1 MAMLPEHPYAQFNF
15 LLDLGSG
22 AAGPH
27 AGFQECSSIKKLTG
41 LNKSADV
48 TLKRGVIN
56 SALLQQWLD
65 QIRKHN
71 KARHRTVKIIVQD
84 EEHKI
89 VQTWKLLRA
98 RIIKHVGGP
107 LNAKGGDVAIEEL
120 VIAYERLNLD

>member
-1 MAMLPEHPYAQFNF
+1 MLPQHPYAQFNF

-22 AAGPH
+22 ADGPH
-27 AGFQECSSIKKLTG
+27 AGFQECSSIQKLTG

-48 TLKRGVIN
+48 TFKRGLVN
-56 SALLQQWLD
+56 SADLQQWLD
-65 QIRKHN
+65 QVRKKD
-71 KARHRTVKIIVQD
+71 KARHRTVKITLQD

-98 RIIKHVGGP
+98 RIIKHVAGP
-107 LNAKGGDVAIEEL
+107 LNAKDGDVAIEEL

>member
-1 MAMLPEHPYAQFNF
+1 MLPQRPYSQFNF

-27 AGFQECSSIKKLTG
+27 AGFQECSSIQKLTG

-48 TLKRGVIN
+48 TFKRGVIN
-56 SALLQQWLD
+56 SAQLQQWLD
-65 QIRKHN
+65 QVRKN
-71 KARHRTVKIIVQD
+71 DKERHRTVKIMQQD

-120 VIAYERLNLD
+120 VIAYERLDLD

>member
-1 MAMLPEHPYAQFNF
+1 MVPQRPYSQFNF

-27 AGFQECSSIKKLTG
+27 AGFQECSSIQKLTG

-48 TLKRGVIN
+48 TFKRGVIN
-56 SALLQQWLD
+56 SVQLQQWLD
-65 QIRKHN
+65 QVRKN
-71 KARHRTVKIIVQD
+71 DKARHRTVKIMLQD

-98 RIIKHVGGP
+98 RIIKHVSGP